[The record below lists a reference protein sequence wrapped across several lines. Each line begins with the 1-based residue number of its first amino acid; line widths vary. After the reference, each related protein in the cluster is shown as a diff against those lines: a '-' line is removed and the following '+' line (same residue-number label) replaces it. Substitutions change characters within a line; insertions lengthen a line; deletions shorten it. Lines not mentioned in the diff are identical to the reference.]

1 MKLFIDTEFENLIPP
16 LSEDEYKQLEENLK
30 NGWETERGKIIIW
43 NDTIIDGHNRYNICT
58 ENNIQFKTHTK
69 EFSSRDD
76 VLLWIIDNQ
85 RGRRNMPDFA
95 RIKLELKKAEILRPK
110 AKERMVKASHP
121 KIKKEVVIQKSE
133 KQDLPQNQEQEP
145 LNKPLSTDEE
155 KQVSVEPT
163 PATKPEAVEP
173 EAEPE
178 AEPVVKA
185 KPINITKEVAK
196 VTKKSTDTVSKVK
209 FITDNADEDTQKKL
223 MKGDNELSIN
233 KVYRDLKKADKR
245 KEIIESFNEPQLPDT
260 DKKYNIIYADP
271 PWNFKHYSDK
281 GKGRSPENHYK
292 CQNLKDIKELPISD
306 LADDNCVLFMWVTYP
321 FLEKG
326 MEVLKAWGFT
336 YKTVGFTWVK
346 KNKKADSWFWGMGYW
361 TRSNAEICIIATK
374 GSITRQSSSVH
385 QIIDTPI
392 EGHSKKPDVTRD
404 RIVELCGDL
413 PRIELFAR
421 QKAEGWD
428 VWGNEVPYPD
438 K

>member
-1 MKLFIDTEFENLIPP
+1 MIKKDKEFEDLIPP
-16 LSEDEYKQLEENLK
+16 LSEDEYKQLEQNLK
-30 NGWETERGKIIIW
+30 GGWESERGKIILW
-43 NDTIIDGHNRYNICT
+43 NDTIIDGHNRYNICKN
-58 ENNIQFKTHTK
+58 NNIDFETHPK
-69 EFSSRDD
+69 EFENRDD

-85 RGRRNMPDFA
+85 RGRRNIPDFA
-95 RIKLELKKAEILRPK
+95 RIKLELKKVEILRPK
-110 AKERMVKASHP
+110 AKERMVEASHP
-121 KIKKEVVIQKSE
+121 KKQEDVAIQISE
-133 KQDLPQNQEQEP
+133 KQDLPRKQQHEP
-145 LNKPLSTDEE
+145 VKKPPSVDEE
-155 KQVSVEPT
+155 KMDILNVEILTPT
-163 PATKPEAVEP
+163 PKGDL
-173 EAEPE
+173 
-178 AEPVVKA
+178 VKNI

-196 VTKKSTDTVSKVK
+196 VTHKSADTVSKVK
-209 FITDNADEDTQKKL
+209 FITDHADEKTQKKL
-223 MKGDNELSIN
+223 MKGDKELSIN

-245 KEIIESFNEPQLPDT
+245 KQIVESFNEPQLPDT

-292 CQNLKDIKELPISD
+292 CQSLKDIKELPISD

-326 MEVLKAWGFT
+326 MEVIKSWGFT

-346 KNKKADSWFWGMGYW
+346 KNKVADTWFWGMGYW

-392 EGHSKKPDVTRD
+392 EAHSKKPDVTRE
-404 RIVELCGDL
+404 RIVELCGDI

-421 QKAEGWD
+421 QKVDGWD
-428 VWGNEVPYPD
+428 VWGNEVID
-438 K
+438 D